1 MMKRRMILLGPPG
14 AGKGTQAKII
24 SALLGIPHIS
34 TGDILRD
41 AVKSGSEL
49 GKKVKEI
56 MERGELVP
64 DELMDR
70 IVENRLKENDC
81 RKGFILDGYPRTV
94 KQAESLEK
102 ILENLNEKLDIVIL
116 VDVSEDDVV
125 RRITNRRI
133 CPKCGKVYNLIVP
146 DLRPNEDELC
156 DLCKVKLIQRDDDKE
171 ETVRRRYRVYM
182 ESTSPLIE
190 YYDKRGILE
199 RIDGKHQP
207 EKVKEEILK
216 VLEGNQI

>member
-146 DLRPNEDELC
+146 DLRPSEDELC

>member
-14 AGKGTQAKII
+14 AGKGTQAKMI

-56 MERGELVP
+56 MERGDLVP

-81 RKGFILDGYPRTV
+81 RNGFILDGYPRTV

-146 DLRPNEDELC
+146 NLKPSEDELC

-190 YYDKRGILE
+190 YYDKKGILE
-199 RIDGKHQP
+199 RIDGKNQP